1 MINSAEIQAVVRP
14 AKEAHTKRSH
24 VLKKNPLKNKQVM
37 LRLNPYAKVFSEQ
50 KLGSQKV
57 EAKKVKNTK
66 FASLLKQ

>member
-1 MINSAEIQAVVRP
+1 M
-14 AKEAHTKRSH
+14 
-24 VLKKNPLKNKQVM
+24 KKNPLKNKQVM